1 MAIFN
6 DREYSNRYTAGET
19 AMDNGNWRMAFD
31 CFKDCKAYLER
42 IQPWNSGEIEHLEK
56 LIKICNNMFK

>member
-6 DREYSNRYTAGET
+6 DWEYSNRYTAGQT
-19 AMDNGNWRMAFD
+19 AMDSGNWRMAFD
-31 CFKDCKAYLER
+31 CFKDCKGYLER
-42 IQPWNSGEIEHLEK
+42 TQPWNEEDIKHLEE